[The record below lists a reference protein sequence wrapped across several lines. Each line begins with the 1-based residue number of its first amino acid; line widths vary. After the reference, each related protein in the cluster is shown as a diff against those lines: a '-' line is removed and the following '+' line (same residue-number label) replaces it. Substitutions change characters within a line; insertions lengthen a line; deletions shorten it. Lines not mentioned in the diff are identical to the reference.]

1 MRTRILCAAALLSA
15 SCFAHAD
22 DASQQKAIEK
32 LLETTHA
39 EAQVNGIR
47 EHMLAQLSEIAGQ
60 QAQGELNETQKAA
73 VARYTKEA
81 TDLFGKHLAWDKIRT
96 VQVAAYQ
103 KAFTEQEIQA
113 LNTFY
118 ATPVGQKMLTQM
130 PAIVAAS
137 TDEIRSDMQALMP
150 ELEQI
155 AQKMIAELAGPEKA
169 AAEEAAQ
176 TEEAAKTDEAPKAAK
191 PAKKAAKSAKKTKG

>member
-1 MRTRILCAAALLSA
+1 MRIRVLCAAALLSA
-15 SCFAHAD
+15 SSFAQAD
-22 DASQQKAIEK
+22 DASQQKEIEK
-32 LLETTHA
+32 LLDVTHA
-39 EAQVNGIR
+39 EAQVSGIR

-60 QAQGELNETQKAA
+60 QAQGELNEVQKAA

-81 TDLFGKHLAWDKIRT
+81 TELFGKHLAWDKIRT
-96 VQVAAYQ
+96 VQVAAYK

-137 TDEIRSDMQALMP
+137 TDEIRTDMQGLMP

-169 AAEEAAQ
+169 AAEAAQ
-176 TEEAAKTDEAPKAAK
+176 AEEAPKADK
-191 PAKKAAKSAKKTKG
+191 PAKKTTKSTKKAKS

>member
-1 MRTRILCAAALLSA
+1 
-15 SCFAHAD
+15 
-22 DASQQKAIEK
+22 
-32 LLETTHA
+32 
-39 EAQVNGIR
+39 
-47 EHMLAQLSEIAGQ
+47 
-60 QAQGELNETQKAA
+60 
-73 VARYTKEA
+73 
-81 TDLFGKHLAWDKIRT
+81 
-96 VQVAAYQ
+96 
-103 KAFTEQEIQA
+103 
-113 LNTFY
+113 
-118 ATPVGQKMLTQM
+118 MLTQM

-176 TEEAAKTDEAPKAAK
+176 AEEAAKTDEAPKAAK